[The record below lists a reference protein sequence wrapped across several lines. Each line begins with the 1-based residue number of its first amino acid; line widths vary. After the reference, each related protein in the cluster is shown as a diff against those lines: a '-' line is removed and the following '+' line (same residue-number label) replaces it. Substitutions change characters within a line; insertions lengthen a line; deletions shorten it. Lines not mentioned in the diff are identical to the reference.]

1 MDPTWVHPFTALV
14 SGPTQSG
21 KSVFVERFINNC
33 NHMMHPS
40 PNEIVWCYGS
50 YQPMYDRLK
59 EKNVKFI
66 EGIPD
71 FQEWDIDTRRLV
83 ILDDLM
89 HEANRNISQ
98 LFTKGSHH
106 RNISVIMIVQN
117 IFSSNKEHRTI
128 SLNSSYMVIFKN
140 VRDKTQIAILGKQM
154 FPGQASLLTEAYK
167 SAISEPYGY
176 LLIDLKNTTPEHLR
190 LRSNIFPGELQSVY
204 IPKNHT
210 LMTTG

>member
-1 MDPTWVHPFTALV
+1 
-14 SGPTQSG
+14 
-21 KSVFVERFINNC
+21 
-33 NHMMHPS
+33 
-40 PNEIVWCYGS
+40 
-50 YQPMYDRLK
+50 
-59 EKNVKFI
+59 
-66 EGIPD
+66 
-71 FQEWDIDTRRLV
+71 
-83 ILDDLM
+83 
-89 HEANRNISQ
+89 
-98 LFTKGSHH
+98 
-106 RNISVIMIVQN
+106 
-117 IFSSNKEHRTI
+117 
-128 SLNSSYMVIFKN
+128 MVIFKN